1 MTLQELKAQIQAK
14 PDKTEPPTYAEFL
27 ALIEIA
33 GTLKT
38 TLTRLSNRLK
48 ELNKQIDDLLEDA

>member
-1 MTLQELKAQIQAK
+1 MTLQELKAQVKAK
-14 PDKTEPPTYAEFL
+14 DPTDAPTYAEFL

-38 TLTRLSNRLK
+38 TLTGLSNRLK